1 MWIRN
6 ATQTSM
12 FGNKWSPS
20 KAKYAQF
27 LWEPKYVKKVQEK
40 QIYDSTT
47 GWITISLQIPYI
59 IQMLKG

>member
-1 MWIRN
+1 M
-6 ATQTSM
+6 SM
-12 FGNKWSPS
+12 FRNKWSPS